1 MNQGQKAVKSG
12 LKLEDRVEEL
22 LLSKLTIEVSKYS
35 QTKKRTD
42 MLLKS
47 APYTNV
53 YGNTRCRSEF
63 LLCHNGRRIR
73 IECKTQHSA
82 GSVDEK
88 LPYLFLNF
96 TKAIPEKEAIIII
109 EGDGFKAGAKEWLK
123 RKCKGTK
130 VHVFSYNEFVSYVLQ
145 GCPTKSPFE
154 KVLESISN
162 LF

>member
-12 LKLEDRVEEL
+12 LKLEERVEEL

-35 QTKKRTD
+35 QTKQRAD
-42 MLLKS
+42 ILLKS
-47 APYTNV
+47 APYTNI

-63 LLCHNGRRIR
+63 LLCHQGRSIR

-109 EGDGFKAGAKEWLK
+109 EGNGFKTGAKEWLK

-130 VHVFSYNEFVSYVLQ
+130 VQVFSYSEFVSYVNS
-145 GCPTKSPFE
+145 GCPTKSPF
-154 KVLESISN
+154 
-162 LF
+162 